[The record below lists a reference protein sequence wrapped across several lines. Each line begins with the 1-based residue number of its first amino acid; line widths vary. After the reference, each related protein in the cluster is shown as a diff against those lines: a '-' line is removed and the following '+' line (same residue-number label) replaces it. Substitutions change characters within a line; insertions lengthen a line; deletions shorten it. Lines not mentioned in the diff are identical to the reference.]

1 MSDPVHI
8 TGCMINYYF
17 ICQRKL
23 WYFCHQIQMEYNS
36 ELVQIGKVID
46 QTSYGRE
53 KKSIM
58 IDNTICIDFIDG
70 KGVINEV
77 KKSDSMEYAHIWQ
90 LKYYL
95 YYLKLKGI
103 EDLAGSLDYPKL
115 KKKIRLE
122 LGDDDILFI
131 EKMLIEIQ
139 TIKNL
144 ELPPAV
150 INSPICQKCSYYELC
165 YI

>member
-1 MSDPVHI
+1 
-8 TGCMINYYF
+8 
-17 ICQRKL
+17 
-23 WYFCHQIQMEYNS
+23 MEHNS
-36 ELVQIGKVID
+36 ELVEIGNIID

-77 KKSDSMEYAHIWQ
+77 KKSSSMEDAHIWQ

-95 YYLKLKGI
+95 YYLKLKGVI
-103 EDLAGSLDYPKL
+103 ELSGSIDYPKL
-115 KKKIRLE
+115 KKRIRIE
-122 LGDDDILFI
+122 LNEEDVKFI
-131 EKMLIEIQ
+131 ETMMSKIQEIK
-139 TIKNL
+139 IL
-144 ELPPAV
+144 ELPPHV
-150 INSPICQKCSYYELC
+150 INSRICKKCSYYELC

>member
-1 MSDPVHI
+1 
-8 TGCMINYYF
+8 
-17 ICQRKL
+17 
-23 WYFCHQIQMEYNS
+23 MEHNS
-36 ELVQIGKVID
+36 ELVEIGKIID
-46 QTSYGRE
+46 KTSYGRE

-77 KKSDSMEYAHIWQ
+77 KKSDSMEDAHIWQ

-95 YYLKLKGI
+95 YFLKLKGVT
-103 EDLAGSLDYPKL
+103 EVSGSLDYPKL
-115 KKKIRLE
+115 KQRVRIE
-122 LGDDDILFI
+122 LNEEDIKFI
-131 EKMLIEIQ
+131 DIMLKEIQ
-139 TIKNL
+139 DIKLL

-150 INSPICQKCSYYELC
+150 INSKICQKCSYYELC